1 MLLAIISVDG
11 QIVKPKMIESP
22 HRSAPMPL
30 NPLLRR
36 VAKKI
41 RSFFSSPPEDP
52 HNYALV
58 GAPVKPKPPTLTAK
72 AAAVPER

>member
-1 MLLAIISVDG
+1 
-11 QIVKPKMIESP
+11 
-22 HRSAPMPL
+22 MPL
-30 NPLLRR
+30 NPILRR

-52 HNYALV
+52 HDYALV
-58 GAPVKPKPPTLTAK
+58 GAPVKPKPPALRAK